1 MQFHRLSLVI
11 TLALCGY
18 ASAAGFQLAETSAT
32 GQGRS
37 YAGAAAIADNAS
49 SQSRNAALLLDLNG
63 TQLSTGVVYL
73 SPNINSTGTTSI
85 ATEMGT
91 TSVNADADGLI
102 PEAFI
107 PNAFISHKLNEKWG
121 IGIGLV
127 SNYGL
132 KSELDEAHA
141 AAFLGTSSEITT
153 VELTP
158 NMAYAINEQ
167 WRLGAGLRLVYTEGV
182 IEGYGPYWLTGLAGT
197 ELSHVSGEDRLAV
210 GYHLGALWQHQH
222 TRIGL
227 AYHSELNL
235 TLDGEYR
242 AITLPTTAA
251 VDARLSVNL
260 PAFLEM
266 AIAHQWT
273 PALMLSASVKWTQWS
288 RFNDLIVQTN
298 ESDPILLKK
307 EEFKDNWRYAIGVDY
322 QLNPQWAT
330 RAGIALDK
338 AAVNDEH
345 RTLSIPDSDRL
356 WFSAGLSYHIN
367 KQTSIDTSLTYLTS
381 IGDAP
386 VNETNLML
394 DATYNGDVDGSVMLY
409 GVQLNYRF

>member
-1 MQFHRLSLVI
+1 MQCRRLSLVI
-11 TLALCGY
+11 TLVLGGH

-85 ATEMGT
+85 TTEMGT
-91 TSVNADADGLI
+91 ISINADADGLI

-107 PNAFISHKLNEKWG
+107 PNAFISHKFDEKWA

-132 KSELDEAHA
+132 KSELDEDHA

-158 NMAYAINEQ
+158 NLAYAINEQ

-182 IEGYGPYWLTGLAGT
+182 IEGHGPYWLTGLAGT
-197 ELSHVSGEDRLAV
+197 ELSHVSGEDSLSM

-235 TLDGEYR
+235 TLKGEYR
-242 AITLPTTAA
+242 ALTLPTTAT
-251 VDARLSVNL
+251 DARLSVNI

-273 PALMLSASVKWTQWS
+273 PALMLSASIKWTQWS
-288 RFNDLIVQTN
+288 HFDDLIVKTN
-298 ESDPILLKK
+298 EYDSILLKK

-322 QLNPQWAT
+322 QLNSQWTT
-330 RAGIALDK
+330 RAGMALDK

-367 KQTSIDTSLTYLTS
+367 KQTSIDSSFTYLTS

-386 VNETNLML
+386 INEINSILG
-394 DATYNGDVDGSVMLY
+394 ATYSGEVDGSVMLY
-409 GVQLNYRF
+409 GVQFNYRF